1 MNIQPVETTKM
12 ETKQKILKFLYPVI
26 MGLTRL
32 VKKNADV
39 VSNKEKKEPLVPF
52 YSLKFNTTDG
62 KEVSFEQFKGKK
74 VVLVNVAS
82 FCGYTSQYDGLEKLY
97 EERKDKLTILG
108 FPANNFGAQEPG
120 KDEEIATFCRMDYGV
135 TFPIFKKTSVLKPD
149 QNPVYKWLSDAKL
162 NGWNNQA
169 PGWNFCKYVVDEKGR
184 LTHFLGSAIAP
195 DSAEMKEALS

>member
-1 MNIQPVETTKM
+1 M
-12 ETKQKILKFLYPVI
+12 ETKQKVLKFLYPAI
-26 MGLTRL
+26 MGLTKL

-39 VSNKEKKEPLVPF
+39 LSNTAKKDPAVSF

-82 FCGYTSQYDGLEKLY
+82 FCGYTSQYDGLEQLYKEAGNKLVV
-97 EERKDKLTILG
+97 LG

-120 KDEEIATFCRMDYGV
+120 KDEEIASFCRLDYGV
-135 TFPIFKKTSVLKPD
+135 TFPIFKKSSVLKPD

-162 NGWNNQA
+162 NGWNSQA
-169 PGWNFCKYVVDEKGR
+169 PSWNFCKYVVDENGR
-184 LTHFLGSAIAP
+184 LISYLGSAIAP
-195 DSAEMKEALS
+195 DSQEMKDALK

>member
-1 MNIQPVETTKM
+1 M
-12 ETKQKILKFLYPVI
+12 ETKQKILKFLYPAI
-26 MGLTRL
+26 MSLTKL
-32 VKKNADV
+32 TNKNADV
-39 VSNKEKKEPLVPF
+39 LSNKEKKEPTVPF

-97 EERKDKLTILG
+97 EERKDKLAILG

-120 KDEEIATFCRMDYGV
+120 KDEEIASFCRMDYGV

-149 QNPVYKWLSDAKL
+149 QNAVYTWLSDAKL
-162 NGWNNQA
+162 NGWNNQV
-169 PGWNFCKYVVDEKGR
+169 PGWNFCKYVIDEKGR
-184 LTHFLGSAIAP
+184 LTHFFGSAIAP
-195 DSAEMKEALS
+195 DSNEMKEALK

>member
-1 MNIQPVETTKM
+1 MDA
-12 ETKQKILKFLYPVI
+12 KQKVLKFLYPAI
-26 MGLTRL
+26 MGFTRL

-39 VSNKEKKEPLVPF
+39 VSNDEKKDPIVPF
-52 YSLKFNTTDG
+52 YSLKFNTSDG
-62 KEVSFEQFKGKK
+62 KEVSFDQFKGKK

-97 EERKDKLTILG
+97 KEHGGDLMVLG

-120 KDEEIATFCRMDYGV
+120 KDEEIASFCRMDYGV
-135 TFPIFKKTSVLKPD
+135 TFPIFKKASVLKPD
-149 QNPVYKWLSDAKL
+149 QSPVYKWLSDQKL

-169 PGWNFCKYVVDEKGR
+169 PGWNFCKYIVDEKGR

-195 DSAEMKEALS
+195 DSPEMLDAVK